1 MRNANFRGFFAPL
14 MAIALIVVIG
24 IAATPTKV
32 PAHEYTLGTLL
43 IKHPM
48 ARPTPPVAKNGAV
61 FLEITDQNGE
71 GDALLSV
78 ATPNAAKSEIHL
90 TTVVD
95 NVARMARQEKVDV
108 APGET
113 VSFKPGGLHI
123 MLMGLTGPLVKGEE
137 FPLTLNFEKSGS
149 VEVVVKIEDYHEHG
163 DAKDADSK
171 DADKG
176 HHGSHH

>member
-1 MRNANFRGFFAPL
+1 MRTANFRGFFAPL
-14 MAIALIVVIG
+14 LAIALIAAIG

-61 FLEITDQNGE
+61 FLEITDKNGE
-71 GDALLSV
+71 GDTLLSA
-78 ATPNAAKSEIHL
+78 ATPNAARSEIHL

-95 NVARMARQEKVDV
+95 DVARMARQEKVDI

-113 VSFKPGGLHI
+113 VTFKPGGLHI
-123 MLMGLTGPLVKGEE
+123 MLMGLKGALVEGEE

-149 VEVVVKIEDYHEHG
+149 VDVVVKIEEYHTH
-163 DAKDADSK
+163 DDDKDAETD
-171 DADKG
+171 
-176 HHGSHH
+176 HHSEHDH

>member
-1 MRNANFRGFFAPL
+1 MRTANFRGFFAPL
-14 MAIALIVVIG
+14 LAIALIAAIG

-71 GDALLSV
+71 GDTLLSV
-78 ATPNAAKSEIHL
+78 ASPNAARSEIHL

-95 NVARMARQEKVDV
+95 NVARMAKQEKVDV

-123 MLMGLTGPLVKGEE
+123 MLMGLKGALVEGEE

-149 VEVVVKIEDYHEHG
+149 VEIVVKIEKYHKHD
-163 DAKDADSK
+163 DAKDI
-171 DADKG
+171 DADQ
-176 HHGSHH
+176 HHGAHH